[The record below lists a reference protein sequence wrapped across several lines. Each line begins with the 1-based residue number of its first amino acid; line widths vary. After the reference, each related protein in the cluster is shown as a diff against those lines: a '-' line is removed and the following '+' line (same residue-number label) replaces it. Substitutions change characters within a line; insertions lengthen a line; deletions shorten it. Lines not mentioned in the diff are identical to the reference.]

1 MLRYSVV
8 PKVRIIFHFFCRKKP
23 VTLYLIRIVNKS
35 KFRTKIQTFSEN
47 LVKEPRNNIN
57 HKLRY
62 GTKIV
67 REKFPNYGALYIL
80 LYLFGNGGFRR
91 ISCLFEKKLALKHVR
106 ELRYLHFLPFVQ
118 CTKGGKLHF
127 CSNLNEI
134 SHARFWSSPGQK
146 PPAPWASIPY

>member
-47 LVKEPRNNIN
+47 LVKEPRNNIS

-91 ISCLFEKKLALKHVR
+91 ISCLFEKKTSSQTCQGAEIFAFPTFCTVHKR
-106 ELRYLHFLPFVQ
+106 WEIAFLLQF
-118 CTKGGKLHF
+118 
-127 CSNLNEI
+127 E
-134 SHARFWSSPGQK
+134 
-146 PPAPWASIPY
+146 